1 MVYTPDLKRKTFH
14 YSLNVPTAAP
24 NIGLAVGPFEIH
36 VDPHMNELTHFC
48 LPHLLPLLK
57 FTSKWLHECF
67 EFYESTLSTRYPYTC
82 YKQVFVDESY
92 EEMSCYASLSI
103 LNTNLLLSSAIIDQ
117 VYITR
122 KKMAETIGK
131 KKHAFLGRIHLSRPQ
146 VPDQINYLCNFIKLL
161 LHTKIIV
168 LFFLYSLP
176 ILWFFYNH

>member
-131 KKHAFLGRIHLSRPQ
+131 KKHALEI
-146 VPDQINYLCNFIKLL
+146 YMTNFASSLLRENSLKQTTGTRSNKLL
-161 LHTKIIV
+161 VQFH
-168 LFFLYSLP
+168 
-176 ILWFFYNH
+176 

>member
-131 KKHAFLGRIHLSRPQ
+131 KKHALEIYDKFASSLFRENSLK
-146 VPDQINYLCNFIKLL
+146 QITGTRSNKLL
-161 LHTKIIV
+161 VQFH
-168 LFFLYSLP
+168 
-176 ILWFFYNH
+176 